1 MFISLKPKSIFLLIF
16 SRHQKE
22 QKMKKILIVTILSVI
37 FLLHACDMIEYH
49 PYDGRI
55 SGEKD
60 INKKNIA
67 RIEEACKGKK
77 KLHFALIS
85 DSQRWYDETEE
96 LVKDINKRENIDFV
110 IHAGDVSDFGV
121 TKEFVWM
128 RDILNKLNV
137 PYVVL
142 LGNHDC
148 LANGVEIYRTI
159 FGKENFSFLA
169 GNTKF
174 VCLNTNALEFDY
186 SLPVPDFLFIED
198 ELKDE
203 RAEFEKTVVAM
214 HVRPFDGQF
223 NNNVANVFQRY
234 AKEFKNLQFCLNGHD
249 HHLKIDDLF
258 DDGVMYYGAPSVGK
272 RTYFLFTIN
281 DDDSYDYEIVEY

>member
-1 MFISLKPKSIFLLIF
+1 
-16 SRHQKE
+16 
-22 QKMKKILIVTILSVI
+22 
-37 FLLHACDMIEYH
+37 MIEYH

-67 RIEEACKGKK
+67 RIEAACKGKK
-77 KLHFALIS
+77 KIHFALIS

-96 LVKDINKRENIDFV
+96 LVRDINKRDNIDFV

-148 LANGVEIYRTI
+148 LANGLEIYRTI

-186 SLPVPDFLFIED
+186 SLPVPDFLFIEN

-203 RAEFEKTVVAM
+203 REEIKKTVVAM

-223 NNNVANVFQRY
+223 NNNVANVFQHY
-234 AKEFKNLQFCLNGHD
+234 IKEFKDLQFCLNGHD
-249 HHLKIDDLF
+249 HHLKIEDLF
-258 DDGVMYYGAPSVGK
+258 DDGVVYYGAPSADK
-272 RTYFLFTIN
+272 RKYLLFTIN
-281 DDDSYDYEIVEY
+281 EDDTYNYEIVEY